1 MEWMEHAAVF
11 LLMQSETYFGSS
23 ACREEFENAVVKQV
37 PDNSDE
43 SRVVIPLVVCKISIT
58 PH

>member
-11 LLMQSETYFGSS
+11 LLMQSEKYFGSS

-43 SRVVIPLVVCKISIT
+43 SRVVIPLVVGK
-58 PH
+58 